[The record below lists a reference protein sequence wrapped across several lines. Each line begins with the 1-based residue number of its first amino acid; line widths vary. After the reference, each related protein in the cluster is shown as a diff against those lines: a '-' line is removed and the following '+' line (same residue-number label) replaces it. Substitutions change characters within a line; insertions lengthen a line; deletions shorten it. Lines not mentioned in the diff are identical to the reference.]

1 MAKQHQQHIQ
11 IRGNRTRNH
20 NPDGKTTSTTHTNTR
35 EPYKKSQSGWQNN
48 IYNTYKYE
56 GTVQEITIRM
66 AKQHQQHIQIRLNRT
81 SNHNP
86 HRHKQHK

>member
-11 IRGNRTRNH
+11 ILGNRTRNH

-35 EPYKKSQSGWQNN
+35 EPYKKSQFGWQNN
-48 IYNTYKYE
+48 INNTYKYE

-66 AKQHQQHIQIRLNRT
+66 AKQHQQRI
-81 SNHNP
+81 
-86 HRHKQHK
+86 